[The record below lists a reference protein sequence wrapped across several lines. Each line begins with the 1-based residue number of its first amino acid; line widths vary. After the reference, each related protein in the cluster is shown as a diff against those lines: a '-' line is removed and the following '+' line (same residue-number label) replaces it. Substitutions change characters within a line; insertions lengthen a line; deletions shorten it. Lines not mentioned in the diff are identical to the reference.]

1 MKDLQSFVEKLK
13 KHNQLVVV
21 NEQISSYLELT
32 EIQTRLLENNGPALL
47 CTNVVNKEGVK
58 SDFPV
63 LVNLFGSKERFLLGI
78 NKTEKELEELAELL
92 AFLRQPKPP
101 KNLKDS
107 LNFLPIVKKVLKM
120 SPNVVSKAKCQEII
134 YKGEDVNLDILP
146 IQYCFPNEPAPLIT
160 WGVTVTHGPSYKK
173 ANQED
178 VDDFNLGIYRLQK
191 LSKNKLIMRWLAHR
205 GGAQQF
211 ARWQKEFKGQDMPCS
226 VFIGADPQLILAA
239 VTPTPDN
246 LSEYKFAGLLK
257 ENKVDIVKSVTN
269 DIMVPANAEIV
280 LEGVIKSDEVAEEG
294 PYADH
299 TGYYNEVASFPVFEV
314 KAITMRK
321 KPVYLS
327 TITKRPPDEPSVL
340 GECLNILLIPMLKQQ
355 FPEIH
360 DFYLLPDACSYRT
373 AHVSIKKLYAGQSK
387 RVMMGI
393 WSFLRQFMYTKLIIV
408 VDEDLD
414 VKSHS
419 DIAWAIS
426 TNVDAKRDVTIIE
439 NTPID
444 YLDFASPVSGLG
456 SKMGIDAT
464 TKIDTETTRQWG
476 RKIYMEQEVVD
487 KVDKIWE
494 SLGIE
499 GNYKDIWNKK
509 KQ

>member
-1 MKDLQSFVEKLK
+1 MKDLSDFIKKLQQ
-13 KHNQLVVV
+13 HNELVVT
-21 NEQISSYLELT
+21 NQQLSSYLEIS
-32 EIQTRLLENNGPALL
+32 EIQTRLLANQGPALL

-58 SDFPV
+58 SNYPV
-63 LVNLFGSKERFLLGI
+63 LVNLFGNKERFLLGI
-78 NKTEKELEELAELL
+78 NKNNQELEELAELL

-101 KNLKDS
+101 KNLKDGF
-107 LNFLPIVKKVLKM
+107 NYLPILKKVLTM
-120 SPNVVSKAKCQEII
+120 SPNLVSKAKCQELV
-134 YKGEDVNLDILP
+134 YEGNEVDLNKLP
-146 IQYCFPNEPAPLIT
+146 IQYCFPKEPAPLVT
-160 WGVTVTHGPSYKK
+160 WGVTVTKGPSHGEK
-173 ANQED
+173 NQED
-178 VDDFNLGIYRLQK
+178 IDDFNLGIYRMQQI
-191 LSKNKLIMRWLAHR
+191 SKNKLIMRWLAHR

-211 ARWQKEFKGQDMPCS
+211 ARWQKQNKGKDMPCS
-226 VFIGADPQLILAA
+226 VFIGADPGLILAA

-246 LSEYKFAGLLK
+246 LSEYKFAGLLRDK
-257 ENKVDIVKSVTN
+257 KVDLVKSKTN
-269 DIMVPANAEIV
+269 DILVPANAEIV
-280 LEGVIKSDEVAEEG
+280 LEGVIKADETAKEG

-314 KAITMRK
+314 KAITTRK
-321 KPVYLS
+321 NAIYLS

-340 GECLNILLIPMLKQQ
+340 GECLNVLLVPMLKQQ

-373 AHVSIKKLYAGQSK
+373 AHVSIKKAYAGHAK

-464 TKIDTETTRQWG
+464 SKIYPETTRQWG
-476 RKIYMEQEVVD
+476 KKIYMEQEIVE
-487 KVDKIWE
+487 KVDKIWQE
-494 SLGIE
+494 LGIK
-499 GNYKDIWNKK
+499 GDYKSTWKK
-509 KQ
+509 